1 MDPVRMKN
9 VTEIMPM
16 YEKYRTDGTRPSML
30 SFEKKYHIEYRNR
43 YPPEDPADR
52 YDLHHQR

>member
-9 VTEIMPM
+9 VMEIIPM

-30 SFEKKYHIEYRNR
+30 SFEKKYHIE
-43 YPPEDPADR
+43 
-52 YDLHHQR
+52 